1 MLKVFLTLMCLS
13 LYFQVYDLLSHHPKA
28 SICVGKEVEGKC
40 VIRTLPAEMQRD
52 RKHIW
57 YLAFEY

>member
-1 MLKVFLTLMCLS
+1 MSLS
-13 LYFQVYDLLSHHPKA
+13 LHFQVDLLSHHPKA
-28 SICVGKEVEGKC
+28 SICVGKEVEGMC

-52 RKHIW
+52 GKYIW